1 METPFAAPRPSHRH
15 QSIRLALPLIA
26 ATVAISC
33 TPPDATSRNDA
44 NGTTTSVMTSRPV
57 INIAHR
63 GASAY
68 APEHTF
74 ASWDLALEMNA
85 DYLEQ
90 DLQMTADGVLMVMH
104 DDTLDRTARGP
115 ASDCTGAVIEK
126 GHAQLERCNAGA
138 WFNEEHPDR
147 ARPEFVEQRIPTLE
161 SVFERYAG
169 RARFYIETKNPE
181 AAPGME
187 EELLRLLRAFDLVPA
202 SPDDDTVILQSFSP
216 DSLLKLRDLEPSLPR
231 VQLAPWRETS
241 ASIRSQLS
249 EVAAYANGLGPHHS
263 DVDQALLDDA
273 HKRGLVVH
281 PYTVDD
287 PEEMRRLIGIGV
299 DGMFTNVPDVL
310 GAMLR

>member
-1 METPFAAPRPSHRH
+1 MTLRATRQPTHAG
-15 QSIRLALPLIA
+15 QSITLAVLLMVVVLGV
-26 ATVAISC
+26 TC
-33 TPPDATSRNDA
+33 TPLDATNSDQTNRNST
-44 NGTTTSVMTSRPV
+44 GPMTNRSV

-63 GASAY
+63 GAAAY

-90 DLQMTADGVLMVMH
+90 DLQMTADGVLVVMH
-104 DDTLDRTARGP
+104 DDTLERTARGP

-126 GHAQLERCNAGA
+126 DLAQLERCNAGA

-147 ARPEFVEQRIPTLE
+147 GHPEFVEQRIPTLE
-161 SVFERYAG
+161 SVFKRYAG

-202 SPDDDTVILQSFSP
+202 SPDDNTVILQSFSP
-216 DSLLKLRDLEPSLPR
+216 NSLLKLRDLEPSLPR

-299 DGMFTNVPDVL
+299 DGMFTNVPDLL
-310 GAMLR
+310 GALLR